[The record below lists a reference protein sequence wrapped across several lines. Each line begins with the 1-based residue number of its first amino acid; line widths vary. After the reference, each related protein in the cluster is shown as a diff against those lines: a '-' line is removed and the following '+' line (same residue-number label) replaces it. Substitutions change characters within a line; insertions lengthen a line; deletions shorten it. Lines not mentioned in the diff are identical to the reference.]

1 MSRLRGDEFALLLQS
16 PVGEDDVEA
25 FTKRLVAAFAQPFPV
40 AGRGLRLGA
49 SIGRA
54 MFPDDGD
61 GAEALLRA
69 ADEAMFEA
77 KRGFDRD
84 APGVFRRARRA

>member
-1 MSRLRGDEFALLLQS
+1 MAAGQLEQPPRVLDDQRLR
-16 PVGEDDVEA
+16 V
-25 FTKRLVAAFAQPFPV
+25 
-40 AGRGLRLGA
+40 GA

-54 MFPDDGD
+54 VFPDDAD
-61 GAEALLRA
+61 GAEGLLRA

-84 APGVFRRARRA
+84 APAAFRRASRCSERRWVRPFASRATS

>member
-1 MSRLRGDEFALLLQS
+1 M
-16 PVGEDDVEA
+16 
-25 FTKRLVAAFAQPFPV
+25 
-40 AGRGLRLGA
+40 
-49 SIGRA
+49 
-54 MFPDDGD
+54 DGD